1 MRYVCVRFPDSFIT
15 IFVGARFQV
24 FLLDNLFGAMIN
36 DPRVVFPRRFSK
48 ISIDRRPTPE
58 LITLPSNELSLR
70 TKIDY
75 HVRKE
80 VSVSMLSTW
89 CNIELVEIPSIDCRD
104 PTPTTLS
111 SYASVGGCNYVA
123 RNLQTARSR

>member
-58 LITLPSNELSLR
+58 LIALPSNELSLR
-70 TKIDY
+70 TKKLIITF
-75 HVRKE
+75 VRKC
-80 VSVSMLSTW
+80 L
-89 CNIELVEIPSIDCRD
+89 CRCCRRGVI
-104 PTPTTLS
+104 S
-111 SYASVGGCNYVA
+111 SSPKSL
-123 RNLQTARSR
+123 R